1 MKNLTL
7 LLYLFLLA
15 LPISLMGQNLKNKE
29 KSSYVVFDL
38 KYESD
43 AVFMGRNDSVSAP
56 YLVPSLGFYDKSGFF
71 ADASLSYLTKSEESR
86 IDLFLL
92 TTGYQL
98 NSKKLSGLL
107 SGTKYFFSKDSYS
120 IQSEIEGDLTA
131 TLGYDLSLFK
141 ISLTASSYF
150 SSNSSTDF
158 FAGIQLDKSIY
169 ALDDNLEITP
179 TFNIY
184 GGSQYF
190 YQEYYTYNRL
200 GNRKGKNNAENPSI
214 NNSIA
219 IKKVNQFNVL
229 NLEISL
235 PIQFQSNSFLFSFT
249 PHWAFPQSN
258 ATITTNET
266 ILKEDLKNIFYW
278 SAGISYW
285 LNTKKRNKQ

>member
-15 LPISLMGQNLKNKE
+15 LPISIMGQNLKNKE

-86 IDLFLL
+86 IDLCLL
-92 TTGYQL
+92 TTGYQF

-219 IKKVNQFNVL
+219 IKEVNLFNVL

-266 ILKEDLKNIFYW
+266 ILKENLKNIFYW

>member
-7 LLYLFLLA
+7 LFYLFLVA
-15 LPISLMGQNLKNKE
+15 LPISLMGQNLKKKDKN
-29 KSSYVVFDL
+29 SYVLFNL
-38 KYESD
+38 NYESD
-43 AVFMGRNDSVSAP
+43 AVFMGRNDSVRAP
-56 YLVPSLGFYDKSGFF
+56 YLVPSLGFYDRSGFF

-92 TTGYQL
+92 TAGYQF

-158 FAGIQLDKSIY
+158 FGGIQLDKSIY
-169 ALDDNLEITP
+169 ALDDNFEITP
-179 TFNIY
+179 TFNIF

-200 GNRKGKNNAENPSI
+200 GNRKGKSNLENPSI

-219 IKKVNQFNVL
+219 IKEVNQFNVL

-235 PIQFQSNSFLFSFT
+235 PIQFQSNSFLFSIT

-258 ATITTNET
+258 ATITTNEI

-278 SAGISYW
+278 SGGISYW
-285 LNTKKRNKQ
+285 LNTKKGNKQ